1 MWKVPHK
8 ISSWSDHFL
17 TFFSPSCLLL
27 TKGKACLMMSPM
39 NTFFCVKETIPP
51 GIGFSLFSSGH
62 LIWLSSIALVTV
74 LAALLYRKSS
84 DKTRFIIRLVISILL
99 LADEAVKQILLFSS
113 GQFNWSY
120 LPLHLCSINIF
131 IVLIH
136 VITGSRYVAE
146 ALFALCLPAAA
157 AALLF
162 CSWTTLPLFNLMVI
176 HSFTV
181 HALLF
186 MYPVLLLAGGLRPDV
201 KRLVRIIPF
210 LAIVLIVIQIIN
222 VGLGTSFF
230 FINGAGEGNPLSL
243 LEDVFGRPWY
253 LIPAFFLVV
262 ILWCVMYSVSAFAF
276 RIKGKKG

>member
-1 MWKVPHK
+1 
-8 ISSWSDHFL
+8 
-17 TFFSPSCLLL
+17 
-27 TKGKACLMMSPM
+27 MMSPM

-51 GIGFSLFSSGH
+51 GMGFSLFSSGH
-62 LIWLSSIALVTV
+62 LIWLASIALVTV

-99 LADEAVKQILLFSS
+99 LADEAVKQILLFST
-113 GQFNWSY
+113 GQFNWDY

-162 CSWTTLPLFNLMVI
+162 CSWTMLPLLNLMTI

-186 MYPVLLLAGGLRPDV
+186 MYPVMLLAGGFRPDV
-201 KRLVRIIPF
+201 KKLVRIIPLMSVSGPVSSSSTGRGKATLF
-210 LAIVLIVIQIIN
+210 
-222 VGLGTSFF
+222 
-230 FINGAGEGNPLSL
+230 LSL
-243 LEDVFGRPWY
+243 KTRSVVRGIL
-253 LIPAFFLVV
+253 FLQFCLSSCCGQAC
-262 ILWCVMYSVSAFAF
+262 IHFLLLSAEERKEKCDNFMSAANPF
-276 RIKGKKG
+276 S

>member
-1 MWKVPHK
+1 
-8 ISSWSDHFL
+8 
-17 TFFSPSCLLL
+17 
-27 TKGKACLMMSPM
+27 MMSPM
-39 NTFFCVKETIPP
+39 NTFFCVKETIPQ
-51 GIGFSLFSSGH
+51 GMGFSLFSSGH
-62 LIWLSSIALVTV
+62 LIWLASIALVTV

-99 LADEAVKQILLFSS
+99 LADEAVKQILLFST
-113 GQFNWSY
+113 GQFNWDY

-162 CSWTTLPLFNLMVI
+162 CSWTMLPLLNLMTI

-186 MYPVLLLAGGLRPDV
+186 MYPVLLLAGGFRPDV
-201 KRLVRIIPF
+201 KKLVRIIPF

-222 VGLGTSFF
+222 VSLGTSFF

-243 LEDVFGRPWY
+243 LEDTFGRPWY
-253 LIPAFFLVV
+253 LVPSILLV
-262 ILWCVMYSVSAFAF
+262 ILLWAGMYSLSSFVC
-276 RIKGKKG
+276 RRKKREM

>member
-1 MWKVPHK
+1 MPSLNKREGMSYDESHEHVFLREGNN
-8 ISSWSDHFL
+8 SS
-17 TFFSPSCLLL
+17 
-27 TKGKACLMMSPM
+27 G
-39 NTFFCVKETIPP
+39 NR
-51 GIGFSLFSSGH
+51 LFSVLFRPSDMAV
-62 LIWLSSIALVTV
+62 LNRTCSIALVTV

-99 LADEAVKQILLFSS
+99 LADEAVKQILLFST
-113 GQFNWSY
+113 GQFNWDY

-162 CSWTTLPLFNLMVI
+162 CSWTMLPLLNLMTI

-186 MYPVLLLAGGLRPDV
+186 MYPVLLLAGGFRPDV
-201 KRLVRIIPF
+201 KKLVR
-210 LAIVLIVIQIIN
+210 
-222 VGLGTSFF
+222 S
-230 FINGAGEGNPLSL
+230 SL
-243 LEDVFGRPWY
+243 LYR
-253 LIPAFFLVV
+253 
-262 ILWCVMYSVSAFAF
+262 S
-276 RIKGKKG
+276 

>member
-1 MWKVPHK
+1 
-8 ISSWSDHFL
+8 
-17 TFFSPSCLLL
+17 
-27 TKGKACLMMSPM
+27 MMSPM

>member
-1 MWKVPHK
+1 
-8 ISSWSDHFL
+8 
-17 TFFSPSCLLL
+17 
-27 TKGKACLMMSPM
+27 MSPM

-51 GIGFSLFSSGH
+51 GMGFSLFSSGH
-62 LIWLSSIALVTV
+62 LIWLASIALVTV

-99 LADEAVKQILLFSS
+99 LANEAVKQILLFST
-113 GQFNWSY
+113 GQFNWDY

-162 CSWTTLPLFNLMVI
+162 CSWTMLPLLNLMTI

-186 MYPVLLLAGGLRPDV
+186 MYPVMLLAGGFRPDV
-201 KRLVRIIPF
+201 KKLVRIIPF
-210 LAIVLIVIQIIN
+210 LAIVQCQSRDQFLLHQR
-222 VGLGTSFF
+222 GGGRQPSFS
-230 FINGAGEGNPLSL
+230 P
-243 LEDVFGRPWY
+243 
-253 LIPAFFLVV
+253 
-262 ILWCVMYSVSAFAF
+262 
-276 RIKGKKG
+276 